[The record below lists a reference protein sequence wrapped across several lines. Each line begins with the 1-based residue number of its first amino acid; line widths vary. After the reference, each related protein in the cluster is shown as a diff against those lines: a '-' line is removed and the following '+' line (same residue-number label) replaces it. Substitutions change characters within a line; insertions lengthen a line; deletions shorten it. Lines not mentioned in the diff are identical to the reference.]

1 MRHCRLDLPLDHFR
15 LLGVSPASDAQT
27 VLRTLA
33 GRLDR
38 SPEQGFTA
46 DTLLA
51 RAELLRSSADLLS
64 DGERRAAYEADL
76 TALTKSEGTVVA
88 ALEVPSSR
96 EVAGLLLLLE
106 AGQPTDCFEL
116 ACRSLQPPQAPALGS
131 SREADLTLLAGLA
144 CLAAADEAKLSRHFE
159 SAAGILRQGLQLLQ
173 RMGQQPD
180 LRERMHRELERLTP
194 YRVLDLLSRDLV
206 AKEERAEGLA
216 LLEQLVQ
223 RRGGLESNSDP
234 EFSSEEFQAFFRQ
247 IRGFLTVQEQVD
259 LFSRWGDAGSNA
271 ADFLATTALTA
282 SGFAQRKPERIGAAR
297 DRLQA
302 SGRSGI
308 EPLLANLHLLLGDVD
323 TALDTFEHG
332 ANKDLKTW
340 AARQSDDPLA
350 QLCAYCRDWLDRDV
364 LPGYRDLDA
373 DPDLEAYFSDRDV
386 VAWVEREDRRSGR
399 RVEAPVASVSG
410 AGAAAD
416 FLPSSPSSAELD
428 SFDWSL
434 PPVRPRLSEPDDA
447 APDLEAEE
455 TLLSWRLPQLN
466 LPQFSLPSFSWPRLS
481 LPAPR
486 LLASAV
492 VLVLAVAGG
501 AWLLRPRPA
510 TAPPAPTRGGV
521 VPAQPA
527 PGGSGA
533 SPALPARSSSADS
546 PGAIQ
551 GTKPNSQAQLAA
563 QRNGTITPLTAAEP
577 SESQIRSLLESW
589 LATKTRVLAGAG
601 LPANLE
607 AIAREGMVER
617 LANERRQDAASGVLQ
632 TIEVSIADLAISER
646 TPGRIAVI
654 TRLRYSDSQRDAAGN
669 VVGSTPTTT
678 LRNVYVF
685 GRDGDRWR
693 LAASHSAD

>member
-33 GRLDR
+33 TRLDR
-38 SPEQGFTA
+38 SPDQGFTA

-64 DGERRAAYEADL
+64 DGERRAAYESQL
-76 TALTKSEGTVVA
+76 TSLARGEGTVVA

-106 AGQPTDCFEL
+106 AGQPADCFEL

-144 CLAAADEAKLSRHFE
+144 CLEAADEAKQSRHFE

-173 RMGQQPD
+173 RMGQVPE
-180 LRERMHRELERLTP
+180 LRERMHRELECLIP

-206 AKEERAEGLA
+206 AKVERAEGLS
-216 LLEQLVQ
+216 LLEQLVE
-223 RRGGLESNSDP
+223 RRGGLEANSDP
-234 EFSSEEFQAFFRQ
+234 DFSAEEFQAFFRQ

-259 LFSRWGDAGSNA
+259 LFSRWGDGGSNA

-282 SGFAQRKPERIGAAR
+282 SGFAQRKPERIAAAR

-323 TALDTFEHG
+323 TARNIFEHG
-332 ANKDLKTW
+332 ANKDLKAW

-350 QLCAYCRDWLDRDV
+350 QLCAYCRDWLSRDV

-386 VAWVEREDRRSGR
+386 VAWVEREDRRRGR
-399 RVEAPVASVSG
+399 RFDAASAQVPGTSP
-410 AGAAAD
+410 A
-416 FLPSSPSSAELD
+416 FLPSFSSGGDLD

-434 PPVRPRLSEPDDA
+434 PPVSSGLSAPDHAAPEPD
-447 APDLEAEE
+447 EEEE
-455 TLLSWRLPQLN
+455 TPLSWRLP
-466 LPQFSLPSFSWPRLS
+466 SLTLPRLS
-481 LPAPR
+481 LPAPRLPALRLPAPR

-501 AWLLRPRPA
+501 AWLLRPR
-510 TAPPAPTRGGV
+510 TTPPP
-521 VPAQPA
+521 VPS
-527 PGGSGA
+527 GS
-533 SPALPARSSSADS
+533 SPALPDRPKPAGVPMQGEAKPQSQA
-546 PGAIQ
+546 PIAALPQ
-551 GTKPNSQAQLAA
+551 GTL
-563 QRNGTITPLTAAEP
+563 TPLTAVEP
-577 SESQIRSLLESW
+577 SEAQIRSLLQSW
-589 LATKTRVLAGAG
+589 LATKTQVLAGAS
-601 LPANLE
+601 LPANLDS
-607 AIAREGMVER
+607 IAREGMVER
-617 LANERRQDAASGVLQ
+617 LASERRQDAATGVLQ
-632 TIEVSIADLAISER
+632 TLEVSIIDLAISER
-646 TPGRIAVI
+646 APGRIAVI
-654 TRLRYSDSQRDAAGN
+654 TRLRYSDSQRDRAGK
-669 VVGSTPTTT
+669 VVGSTPSTT

-685 GRDGDRWR
+685 GRDGERWR
-693 LAASHSAD
+693 LAASHTAD

>member
-33 GRLDR
+33 TRLDR
-38 SPEQGFTA
+38 SPDQGFTA
-46 DTLLA
+46 ETLLA

-64 DGERRAAYEADL
+64 DGERRAVYESHL
-76 TALTKSEGTVVA
+76 TSLARGEGTVVA

-106 AGQPTDCFEL
+106 AGQPADCFEL

-144 CLAAADEAKLSRHFE
+144 CLEAADEAKQSRHFE

-173 RMGQQPD
+173 RMGQVPE
-180 LRERMHRELERLTP
+180 LRECMHRELERLIP
-194 YRVLDLLSRDLV
+194 YRVLDLLSRDLA
-206 AKEERAEGLA
+206 AKAERAEGLS
-216 LLEQLVQ
+216 LLEQLVV
-223 RRGGLESNSDP
+223 RRGGLEANSDP
-234 EFSSEEFQAFFRQ
+234 DFSAEEFQAFFRQ

-259 LFSRWGDAGSNA
+259 LFSRWGDEGSNA

-282 SGFAQRKPERIGAAR
+282 SGFAQRKPERIAAAC

-323 TALDTFEHG
+323 TARNIFEQG
-332 ANKDLKTW
+332 ANKDLKAW

-350 QLCAYCRDWLDRDV
+350 QLCAYCCDWLSRDV

-386 VAWVEREDRRSGR
+386 VAWVEREDRRRGR
-399 RVEAPVASVSG
+399 RFDAPSAQVSG
-410 AGAAAD
+410 ASAA
-416 FLPSSPSSAELD
+416 FLPSSSSGGELD

-434 PPVRPRLSEPDDA
+434 PPVSSGLSAPDHAAPEPDY
-447 APDLEAEE
+447 EEE
-455 TLLSWRLPQLN
+455 TPLSWRLPSLT
-466 LPQFSLPSFSWPRLS
+466 LPRFS

-510 TAPPAPTRGGV
+510 TPPP
-521 VPAQPA
+521 VP
-527 PGGSGA
+527 SGA
-533 SPALPARSSSADS
+533 SPALPNRPKPAGV
-546 PGAIQ
+546 PIQ
-551 GTKPNSQAQLAA
+551 GQVKPQSQAPIAA
-563 QRNGTITPLTAAEP
+563 LPQGTLTPLTAAEP
-577 SESQIRSLLESW
+577 SETQIRSLLQAW
-589 LATKTRVLAGAG
+589 LATKTQVLAGAS
-601 LPANLE
+601 LPANLDS
-607 AIAREGMVER
+607 IAREGMVER
-617 LANERRQDAASGVLQ
+617 LASERRQDAANGALQ
-632 TIEVSIADLAISER
+632 TIEVSIIDLAISER

-654 TRLRYSDSQRDAAGN
+654 TRLRYSDSQRDRAGK
-669 VVGSTPTTT
+669 VVGSTPSTT

-685 GRDGDRWR
+685 GRDGSRWR
-693 LAASHSAD
+693 LAASHTAD